1 MPAKKMCQG
10 DPVKQVFT
18 VDERR
23 LEEIADIARDRRN
36 RKSKKHTAD
45 ERGSEE
51 IAKIAEI
58 AKDCRD

>member
-23 LEEIADIARDRRN
+23 LEEIAVIADIA
-36 RKSKKHTAD
+36 
-45 ERGSEE
+45 
-51 IAKIAEI
+51 
-58 AKDCRD
+58 